1 MTKLIV
7 IDNRIDLINADYI
20 CSSYCSVQF
29 ALTCIPI
36 RRQEEKSGERKLLL
50 EDVVG
55 AAPGVKDMGAVG
67 WGAAPATGIH
77 DRDGRGGRYK
87 NLLITQIV

>member
-1 MTKLIV
+1 MG
-7 IDNRIDLINADYI
+7 NP
-20 CSSYCSVQF
+20 F
-29 ALTCIPI
+29 

-67 WGAAPATGIH
+67 WGAAAATGVH
-77 DRDGRGGRYK
+77 DRDGKGGK
-87 NLLITQIV
+87 FEKSVLNAKTIPFPVQILRLV